1 VLNRA
6 HRFDL
11 RRCDAQCKR
20 NSQVKLSLEQFE
32 MMRAMANIFVKL
44 AALDFITAREERPLV
59 YFTNKDSRS

>member
-1 VLNRA
+1 
-6 HRFDL
+6 
-11 RRCDAQCKR
+11 
-20 NSQVKLSLEQFE
+20 